1 MPGGYSQQLLDEI
14 RSRADILEIVGQ
26 VVKLKRSGGEN
37 WKGLCPFH
45 TEKTPSFTVNPKRNI
60 YHCFGCGAGGDA
72 FSFLMRQERVAFPE
86 AVRSLAERAGVAL
99 PDAGQRTPE
108 VDGKLEALR
117 RAMALAAEFYAR
129 SLWEPGGEK
138 ARAYLE
144 QRGVDG
150 EVAKRFGLGY
160 APESWNA
167 LLGVMGRQGIAEEVL
182 VQAGLILARQNGPGF
197 YDRFRGR
204 LLFPIR
210 DVQGRVV
217 AFGGRALSGE
227 EPKYLN
233 SPETPLYVKGQMLY
247 ALDVARIAMRERSRA
262 IIVEGYLDCLMAHQ
276 HGFGETVA
284 ALGTAFTPAQL
295 GLLRRYADEVVA
307 LFDADAAGQKASSR
321 LEEMMNDVMDLQ
333 NLGWSVS
340 RTGGFEKAGHLP
352 IRVALLPPGHD
363 PDSLL
368 RAEGAAALTARLDA
382 ARPLLSFVLEKAFA
396 DEDLTSARGRAN
408 AHARVA
414 LILSKVANAEEATEL
429 AREAARR
436 LGVDST
442 QLWIEA
448 QQLQGARAR
457 GRRPEQLTQSGRGAA
472 ESDSWPPPVPF
483 ERDLVALLLQVDEAR
498 AELLPVLTDEDVVHQ
513 GLRLVLTALRRTP
526 GALPEALMAELEGE
540 RERGLLAAL
549 LVEDRK
555 WGDTHSHVAEL
566 KRRYH
571 IRHRKHRVRQV
582 TRAIIDAQATGD
594 PALPALE
601 DELRGLQRDLQREA
615 EAVRELALARPG
627 LPSDWPVSPQ
637 RQAETP

>member
-1 MPGGYSQQLLDEI
+1 MSAPGGFSTGLLDEI
-14 RSRADILEIVGQ
+14 RGRVDIIEIVGQ
-26 VVKLKRSGGEN
+26 FVKLKRAGEN

-60 YHCFGCGAGGDA
+60 YHCFGCGAGGDV
-72 FSFLMRQERVAFPE
+72 FSFLMRQDRVAFPE
-86 AVRSLAERAGVAL
+86 AVRTLADRAGVSL
-99 PDAGQRTPE
+99 PSAGRPPE
-108 VDGKLEALR
+108 VDGRLEALR
-117 RAMALAAEFYAR
+117 RVMALAADFYTR
-129 SLWEPGGEK
+129 SLWERGGER

-144 QRGVDG
+144 QRGVDV
-150 EVAKRFGLGY
+150 EVARRFGLGY
-160 APESWNA
+160 APEGWNA
-167 LLGVMGRQGIAEEVL
+167 LIGTMAKEGVGEDLL
-182 VQAGLILARQNGPGF
+182 VQAGLALARQNGPGF

-217 AFGGRALSGE
+217 AFGGRALAGE

-233 SPETPLYVKGQMLY
+233 SPETPLYVKGQILY
-247 ALDVARIAMRERSRA
+247 ALDVAKTAIRERSRA

-276 HGFGETVA
+276 HGFAETVA
-284 ALGTAFTPAQL
+284 ALGTAFTSAQL
-295 GLLRRYADEVVA
+295 ALLRRYADEVLA

-321 LEEMMNDVMDLQ
+321 LEEMMNDVMDVQ
-333 NLGWSVS
+333 GLGWSVA
-340 RTGGFEKAGHLP
+340 RTGGFEKAGYLP
-352 IRVALLPPGHD
+352 IRVAVLPTGHD

-368 RAEGAAALTARLDA
+368 RAEGASALAGRLDT
-382 ARPLLSFVLEKAFA
+382 ARPLLSFVLERTLAE
-396 DEDLTSARGRAN
+396 EDLATPRGRSN

-414 LILSKVANAEEATEL
+414 LILSKVANAEEATSL

-457 GRRPEQLTQSGRGAA
+457 GRRPESSAGSASQPGG
-472 ESDSWPPPVPF
+472 SDTWPPPVPF

-498 AELLPVLTDEDVVHQ
+498 AELLPVLEQEDVAHE
-513 GLRLVLTALRRTP
+513 GLRLVLAALRRAP
-526 GALPEALMAELEGE
+526 AGAPETLMAELPGD

-549 LVEDRK
+549 LVEDRQ
-555 WGDTHSHVAEL
+555 WIDTHSHVAEL

-571 IRHRKHRVRQV
+571 IRHRKQRVSQV
-582 TRAIIDAQATGD
+582 TRAIIDAQAAGD

-601 DELRGLQRDLQREA
+601 EELRNLQRDLQREA
-615 EAVRELALARPG
+615 EAVRDLALARPARSTRG
-627 LPSDWPVSPQ
+627 PDDDPRRAGAP
-637 RQAETP
+637 

>member
-1 MPGGYSQQLLDEI
+1 MPGGFSPQLLDEI

-26 VVKLKRSGGEN
+26 VVKLKRAGEN

-45 TEKTPSFTVNPKRNI
+45 TEKTASFTVNPKRNI

-86 AVRSLAERAGVAL
+86 AVRTLAERAGVAL
-99 PDAGQRTPE
+99 PDAGQRAPE

-117 RAMALAAEFYAR
+117 RAMALAAEFYTR

-138 ARAYLE
+138 PRAYLE
-144 QRGVDG
+144 QRGVDP
-150 EVAKRFGLGY
+150 EVARRFGLGY

-167 LLGVMGRQGIAEEVL
+167 LLGVMGRQGIGEEVL
-182 VQAGLILARQNGPGF
+182 VQAGLVLARQNGPGF

-247 ALDVARIAMRERSRA
+247 ALDVARTAMRERSRA

-276 HGFGETVA
+276 HGFSETVA

-295 GLLRRYADEVVA
+295 GLLRRYADEVLA
-307 LFDADAAGQKASSR
+307 LFDADAAGQKASTR
-321 LEEMMNDVMDLQ
+321 LEEMMNDVMDVQ
-333 NLGWSVS
+333 NLGWSVA

-396 DEDLTSARGRAN
+396 DEDLTTSRGRAN

-414 LILSKVANAEEATEL
+414 LILSKVANAEEATTL

-457 GRRPEQLTQSGRGAA
+457 GRRSEQLTQSGRGAP

-498 AELLPVLTDEDVVHQ
+498 AELLPVLADEDVVHQ
-513 GLRLVLTALRRTP
+513 GLRLVLIALRRTP
-526 GALPEALMAELEGE
+526 SALPEALMAELEGE

-582 TRAIIDAQATGD
+582 ERAVTLAQGTGD

-601 DELRGLQRDLQREA
+601 EELRALLRDLQREA

-627 LPSDWPVSPQ
+627 LPSEWPVSPQ
-637 RQAETP
+637 RQTDTP